1 MNQKA
6 LLFPGQGA
14 QFPGM
19 GEDFFHSFLVA
30 KETFQEADDLLGAPL
45 SQLIFKGPEAELMLT
60 HQAQVAIYVTS
71 MAIYRTVKSQFPSLQ
86 FDMTAGLS
94 LGEYSSLTAASLFS
108 FQEGVKLVQ
117 ARGEA
122 MHLASFKPK
131 GGMSVVL
138 GLDFEEILPHLK
150 GIEAYI
156 ANLNCPFQVVISGTQ
171 EALEK
176 LVEPLKRAGAKR
188 VLSLDVSGAF
198 HSPLMAS
205 AKELL
210 TPLIQQIKMEPLS
223 MKILMNVPGD
233 FVIEEKEIRTYL
245 IDQVVSPTLWEKEMR
260 KMKSEGV
267 EKALEIGPGKTLSG
281 MNRKM
286 NLPTYTVTNVEDLD
300 GISQWQESAHHRG
313 DLGSR

>member
-1 MNQKA
+1 MPKKA

-30 KETFQEADDLLGAPL
+30 KETFQEADDLLGASL

-71 MAIYRTVKSQFPSLQ
+71 MALYRTLKSQFPRIH

-94 LGEYSSLTAASLFS
+94 LGEYSALTAASLFS
-108 FQEGVKLVQ
+108 FQEGVKLVK

-138 GLDFEEILPHLK
+138 GLTVEQILPHLK
-150 GIEAYI
+150 GAQAYI
-156 ANLNCPFQVVISGTQ
+156 ANLNCPLQVVISGTQ

-176 LVEPLKRAGAKR
+176 LIEPLKGAGAKR

-198 HSPLMAS
+198 HSPLMTS
-205 AKELL
+205 AKETLA
-210 TPLIQQIKMEPLS
+210 PLIERVKMHPLS
-223 MKILMNVPGD
+223 MEILMNVPGD
-233 FVIEEKEIRTYL
+233 FVVEEKNIRTYL
-245 IDQVVSPTLWEKEMR
+245 IDQVVSPTLWEKEIR
-260 KMKSEGV
+260 VMKSQGV

-286 NLPTYTVTNVEDLD
+286 DLPTYTLTNVEDLD
-300 GISQWQESAHHRG
+300 GISQWQESVDHRG